1 MSSDIE
7 DMFERLLKLP
17 GAEGAILVNGEGIPI
32 RTSMDVM
39 SSQKYAGK
47 MTPLIKMA
55 RSMIRDVEPGD
66 DLSYLRLRTRRNEL
80 MVAAENDHMVILI
93 QNNALL
99 DQARRTSAQ
108 SNRFVSKGN
117 AFLGVAKGV
126 RRPRNS

>member
-108 SNRFVSKGN
+108 SNRFVSK
-117 AFLGVAKGV
+117 V
-126 RRPRNS
+126 RF

>member
-108 SNRFVSKGN
+108 SNRFVSKG
-117 AFLGVAKGV
+117 K
-126 RRPRNS
+126 

>member
-7 DMFERLLKLP
+7 GMFDRLLTLP
-17 GAEGAILVNGEGIPI
+17 GAQGAILVNDEGIPI
-32 RTSMDVM
+32 RTSMDVT

-47 MTPLIKMA
+47 MAPLIKMA
-55 RSMIRDVEPGD
+55 RSMISDLEPGD

-80 MVAAENDHMVILI
+80 MVASENDHMVILI
-93 QNNALL
+93 QNNAVL

-108 SNRFVSKGN
+108 SNRFDGRSK